1 MAITSPVTICSLA
14 VVDVPLFLWA
24 SVRVMVLVLVDVTV
38 VVVNSSYELSEA
50 DEAIDVVMA
59 ALRAGAFVIV

>member
-1 MAITSPVTICSLA
+1 
-14 VVDVPLFLWA
+14 
-24 SVRVMVLVLVDVTV
+24 MVLVLVDVTV
-38 VVVNSSYELSEA
+38 VVMNSSSELSEA